1 MFIVFLSLH
10 LSVTLNNIFM
20 FVFSAFLSLSLFFSF
35 FSLTLEEYQGNKL
48 NKNSRSRSNTP
59 AHFLDDVFAEG
70 TKNVAEES
78 GFKELLS
85 DADIVVET
93 SSLVSYKVD
102 DRL

>member
-10 LSVTLNNIFM
+10 LSVTLNNIFI
-20 FVFSAFLSLSLFFSF
+20 FVFSAFLSLSLFSF

-48 NKNSRSRSNTP
+48 NKNSRARSNTP
-59 AHFLDDVFAEG
+59 AHFLDDVFAER
-70 TKNVAEES
+70 TENVAEES
-78 GFKELLS
+78 GFKELLF